1 MTRCGLSAWRRSS
14 RSVRLDMGSN
24 RWVESEDELTPLP
37 GILDLGRLVQSDAFR
52 TVLLAFKDG
61 PTELGPAMTG
71 MLLYLTNQP
80 STRHLLIP
88 GSDLEVSFISTTSM
102 SQPWNGS

>member
-1 MTRCGLSAWRRSS
+1 MRIVCMETLVEIGASGHEVG
-14 RSVRLDMGSN
+14 SVDRIGN
-24 RWVESEDELTPLP
+24 ELTPHP

-52 TVLLAFKDG
+52 TVLLAYKDG

-88 GSDLEVSFISTTSM
+88 GSDLEVSSISTTSYL
-102 SQPWNGS
+102 QP